1 MAIKTTVILIPTRLK
16 NSEDIVK
23 FSSPVSTERILELIK
38 HEEAHLTSE
47 QLISDIKMHRFER
60 SESCPEKSNAMPAD
74 SNGRSARKAST
85 TK

>member
-23 FSSPVSTERILELIK
+23 FTSQVSTERIIELIK
-38 HEEAHLTSE
+38 HEEAHFTSE
-47 QLISDIKMHRFER
+47 QVISEIKMHRFER
-60 SESCPEKSNAMPAD
+60 SGSWQEKSNAMPAD
-74 SNGRSARKAST
+74 SNGRSARKANM